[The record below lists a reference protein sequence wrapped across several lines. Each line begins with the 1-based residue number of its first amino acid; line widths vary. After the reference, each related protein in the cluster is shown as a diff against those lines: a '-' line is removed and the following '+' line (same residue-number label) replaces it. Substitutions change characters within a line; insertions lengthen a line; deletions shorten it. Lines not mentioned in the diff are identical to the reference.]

1 MFRFAIITAITL
13 RVMLCPL
20 YCGGGT
26 GIAHVGG
33 MTATVATAAAG
44 EISAPAHC
52 GCSGSASA
60 TCDSDSQP
68 AETPAKCPGD
78 KACTCVCF
86 CHAMSGVSD
95 RSITLDVAHSLD
107 LAPAE
112 ISGLDVSKAG
122 VTHHPIKS
130 HRLGLDSGR
139 SIRLA
144 FSSLLI

>member
-26 GIAHVGG
+26 GDAH
-33 MTATVATAAAG
+33 AG
-44 EISAPAHC
+44 EITAAGKLSTPAHC
-52 GCSGSASA
+52 GCSDAASER
-60 TCDSDSQP
+60 CDSDSQP
-68 AETPAKCPGD
+68 AETPARCPGD

-86 CHAMSGVSD
+86 CHATSGVSD